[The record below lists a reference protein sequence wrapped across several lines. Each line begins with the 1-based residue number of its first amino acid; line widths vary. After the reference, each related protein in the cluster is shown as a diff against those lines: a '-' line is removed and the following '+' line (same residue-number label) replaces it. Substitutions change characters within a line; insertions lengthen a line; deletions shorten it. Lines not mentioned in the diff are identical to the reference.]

1 MTAWKNKYLE
11 RSYRVFSSSKEH
23 ERCLRKVVVAPL
35 VIRGY
40 IANIITGG
48 GDLIN
53 IYRILLVQFTTFLQ
67 FLFALTACFRCH
79 LVSFCSV
86 AFSLIFIELASLKDI
101 SY

>member
-48 GDLIN
+48 G
-53 IYRILLVQFTTFLQ
+53 RI
-67 FLFALTACFRCH
+67 
-79 LVSFCSV
+79 
-86 AFSLIFIELASLKDI
+86 
-101 SY
+101 